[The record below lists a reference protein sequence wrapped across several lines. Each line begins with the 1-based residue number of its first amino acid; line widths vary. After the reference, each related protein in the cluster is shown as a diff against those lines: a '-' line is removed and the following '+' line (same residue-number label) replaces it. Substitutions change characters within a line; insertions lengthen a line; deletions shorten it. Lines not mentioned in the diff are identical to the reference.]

1 MRLLLLLQDNQ
12 DNPWFVEH
20 ARHLVQLAFTL
31 AWLLLILLMRSFG
44 LRILQGKEWPSEEE
58 RLRWRLR
65 TVNAAVILLIIGVIL
80 IWFTE
85 LRDMA
90 LGAVALAAALV
101 IATREFIV
109 CITGSALRTVSNSY
123 SIGDRIELAGHRGD
137 VIEYGLLTTTIMEVG
152 PSHRR
157 TGRAVV
163 IPHSVLLTQAV
174 VNESFTEEY
183 VLHTFELPL
192 RDDEDWQEAERV
204 LLRTARKVC
213 EADLPEAE
221 RHMRRLAREHGLVPS
236 TVEPRVS
243 IKLSDKSTVHLV
255 VRVPTAARNRG
266 RTEQT
271 ILRAFLEH
279 MRPPPTGAE
288 QGPAPE
294 EHG

>member
-1 MRLLLLLQDNQ
+1 MRPLLLFQD
-12 DNPWFVEH
+12 DNLWIVEH
-20 ARHLVQLAFTL
+20 GRHLVQFALTL
-31 AWLLLILLMRSFG
+31 AWLLLVLLLRSFV
-44 LRILQGKEWPSEEE
+44 LRILQGKEWASEEE

-65 TVNAAVILLIIGVIL
+65 TVNAALILLIVGVIL
-80 IWFTE
+80 IWFAE
-85 LRDMA
+85 LKDMA
-90 LGAVALAAALV
+90 LSAVALVAAMV
-101 IATREFIV
+101 IATRELIV
-109 CITGSALRTVSNSY
+109 CIMGSLLRTASNSY
-123 SIGDRIELAGHRGD
+123 SIGDRIELANHRGD

-157 TGRAVV
+157 TGRAIV
-163 IPHSVLLTQAV
+163 IPHSVLLSQAV

-192 RDDEDWQEAERV
+192 RADEDWQEAERV

-221 RHMRRLAREHGLVPS
+221 RHMRRLAREHGLAPS

-243 IKLSDKSTVHLV
+243 IKLSDSSTVHLV

-279 MRPPPTGAE
+279 MRPAPTGVE
-288 QGPAPE
+288 HGPAPE